1 MVKTLPPNTGGTS
14 SIPDWGTK
22 ISDALWSKKQNIK
35 QKKYCNEFN
44 KDFLNGPHKKS
55 KKKKNQKTK
64 KQKTKDIKGE
74 AKFHH
79 MQYRKVF
86 HSKGFL
92 NIKLFKSCNI
102 QNRGN
107 LT

>member
-1 MVKTLPPNTGGTS
+1 MVHTRNL
-14 SIPDWGTK
+14 
-22 ISDALWSKKQNIK
+22 
-35 QKKYCNEFN
+35 
-44 KDFLNGPHKKS
+44 
-55 KKKKNQKTK
+55 KKKKKTK
-64 KQKTKDIKGE
+64 TKYIKGGV
-74 AKFHH
+74 KFPH

-102 QNRGN
+102 QNKGN

>member
-1 MVKTLPPNTGGTS
+1 MVHTRNL
-14 SIPDWGTK
+14 
-22 ISDALWSKKQNIK
+22 
-35 QKKYCNEFN
+35 
-44 KDFLNGPHKKS
+44 
-55 KKKKNQKTK
+55 KKKTKT
-64 KQKTKDIKGE
+64 KTKDIKGG

-102 QNRGN
+102 QNKGN

>member
-1 MVKTLPPNTGGTS
+1 VVKTLPPNTGGTS
-14 SIPDWGTK
+14 LIPDWGTK

-35 QKKYCNEFN
+35 QKQYCNKFN

-55 KKKKNQKTK
+55 KKKKKP
-64 KQKTKDIKGE
+64 KDIKGE

-79 MQYRKVF
+79 VQYRKVF
-86 HSKGFL
+86 HSKVFL
-92 NIKLFKSCNI
+92 NIKLFKSYNI
-102 QNRGN
+102 QNREK

>member
-55 KKKKNQKTK
+55 KKKKTK
-64 KQKTKDIKGE
+64 KPKNKKLKILKG
-74 AKFHH
+74 K
-79 MQYRKVF
+79 
-86 HSKGFL
+86 L
-92 NIKLFKSCNI
+92 NFTICNI
-102 QNRGN
+102 GKFSIPKDF
-107 LT
+107 

>member
-35 QKKYCNEFN
+35 QKQYCNEFN

-55 KKKKNQKTK
+55 KKKKKT
-64 KQKTKDIKGE
+64 KTKDIKGGV
-74 AKFHH
+74 KFPH

-102 QNRGN
+102 QNKGN